1 MKHYHLLFSPNMLR
15 ASTLWYKCLAMLV
28 CIWLSGFNPT
38 LYAQDPNATPPLD
51 ASCEECAVV
60 GSARYIGD
68 NLLQP
73 LCHTDASI
81 EATLANTSECDVP
94 VKVEVIIGNAFYAPT
109 SMDDLKD
116 FFSVFVY
123 TGDLPIVVD
132 EVIDG
137 GHPYEYRRIVFEGLI
152 LEKRPEGKEQSE
164 LIKLFPFKFTPSANR
179 VTPIRDWNISVY
191 LLSETSEGVPCPDVD
206 MLIDHDFYWDNG
218 ASLPVFGNTS
228 ITDLFATPI
237 IGFDIAGSDNI
248 FLAPLSDGIPP
259 ILNINVPT
267 FTIGQNLLLSPGAKI
282 IVPAGSTLILDGTQM
297 STCPGADLAE
307 GIIVE
312 DGGKLV
318 TRLRPAFPRPTPLLS
333 DARHAINALPG
344 SILEINNTEFTNNY
358 IGLNL
363 DMTAAPA
370 GQERVVI
377 NSFQNNTFRTTKPL
391 KPAYSGM
398 SDKVRERGFAGI
410 QLRNYQDFNVAQN
423 TKFSELENGLVAFR
437 SNLNIGNMTFNN
449 IGAAAGD
456 ASDAY
461 PFTGRGISMISPQN
475 NRWGFLNAF
484 GFSMTFEN
492 CETGVFAQGMA
503 GAVKNCTMKDIT
515 TGIDWNNSRYRDIVI
530 ENNTIAARKLGIR
543 SFANEPLSPVI
554 ESKMAINVI
563 TIQETAIGL
572 QPTFGIQSSELGL
585 AAKGN
590 GWRIIGNTV
599 TMKKGS
605 TGIKYLNG
613 YGGQLQG
620 NTIVNQL
627 GSNSYTGIDI
637 ESAEFST
644 VTENTITQINGT
656 VTANAQGIRSSG
668 GSVNEFNC
676 NCLDNTNTGMQFY
689 DMADFTNAV
698 KGNRLNTHET
708 GMRLGDPF
716 YTSVYIGSQTHTG
729 NLWDLAFASGNGN
742 LGAKNYNTSG
752 LNGSKFTVDQEEN
765 TGYSPIVNPAPD
777 WFFNVQDQDLSYT
790 CSSPCVFPPNFTG
803 GSPDDALVTDLD
815 KLIRFGQIS
824 GSADFQWKANYRLY
838 RKLLRQPSLA
848 NLSTFAT
855 WKSAQQNT
863 SAGRLAE
870 IAEARSALLQLNA
883 SQLSAAA
890 ALQTQLRQQ
899 ADQIKTMDDQ
909 QMNTPNPTFNTAQ
922 YKTVLQQKS
931 TTQVQSDQFWADIRS
946 NQVAQAQSLLLQN
959 AAITTQITADANH
972 KTVNALAL
980 KLLIDDALTTTD
992 LNTLDAIALQ
1002 CPSEGG
1008 DAVYEARAVAGY
1020 YLARTYNDAACG
1032 IGERANDETKEVLTS
1047 AKTVVLSPNPTTGW
1061 ITIQG
1066 QVVKHVTVMDQL
1078 GRIIADQSVSNN
1090 QMDLTDLGNGLYYVH
1105 LVSEEGVRIAIQKV
1119 VIAR

>member
-1 MKHYHLLFSPNMLR
+1 
-15 ASTLWYKCLAMLV
+15 MLV

-38 LYAQDPNATPPLD
+38 LYAQDPSEVCICGVDGT
-51 ASCEECAVV
+51 
-60 GSARYIGD
+60 ARYIGD
-68 NLLQP
+68 NPLQP
-73 LCHTDASI
+73 LCRTDASI
-81 EATLANTSECDVP
+81 EVNLENGNDCDTPVDIEILIAADIQGATNLSEIFSILVY
-94 VKVEVIIGNAFYAPT
+94 EESLGLTIIKDEISSIGDGNFPA
-109 SMDDLKD
+109 
-116 FFSVFVY
+116 
-123 TGDLPIVVD
+123 
-132 EVIDG
+132 
-137 GHPYEYRRIVFEGLI
+137 RRIVLRGLVVPGVPAEGGLGKLNSVISFKLDPI
-152 LEKRPEGKEQSE
+152 LSSI
-164 LIKLFPFKFTPSANR
+164 IKDNFFFY
-179 VTPIRDWNISVY
+179 VT
-191 LLSETSEGVPCPDVD
+191 LLSTNAEQGDIPCSPRLLLGD
-206 MLIDHDFYWDNG
+206 ITQIGNNG
-218 ASLPVFGNTS
+218 NFNFDASYIPARGNTS
-228 ITDLFATPI
+228 ITGLAS
-237 IGFDIAGSDNI
+237 AGLLSGTTNTSAL
-248 FLAPLSDGIPP
+248 FLAPLPGGAPP
-259 ILNINVPT
+259 ILTIDVPEFLIN
-267 FTIGQNLLLSPGAKI
+267 GRSRLLMSPGAKV
-282 IVPAGSTLILDGTQM
+282 IVPAGSTLILEGTNM
-297 STCPGADLAE
+297 FTCPDYDLAE
-307 GIIVE
+307 GIIVQP
-312 DGGKLV
+312 GGKLV
-318 TRLRPAFPRPTPLLS
+318 TRTGSQSQGGQIPTPSLLS
-333 DARHAINALPG
+333 DAHYAINALPG
-344 SILEINNTEFTNNY
+344 SILDINNTEFTNNY

-398 SDKVRERGFAGI
+398 SDKVRERGFTGI

-449 IGAAAGD
+449 IGAADGD

-461 PFTGRGISMISPQN
+461 PFTGRGISMVSPQN

-503 GAVKNCTMKDIT
+503 GAVKNCTMKNIT
-515 TGIDWNNSRYRDIVI
+515 TGIDWNNSRNRDIVI
-530 ENNTIAARKLGIR
+530 ADNVITARKLGIR
-543 SFANEPLSPVI
+543 SFRNEPLSPVT
-554 ESKMAINVI
+554 ESKMSNNII
-563 TIQETAIGL
+563 TIQETTIGTE
-572 QPTFGIQSSELGL
+572 PTFGIQAAEL
-585 AAKGN
+585 ANKPKGI
-590 GWRIIGNTV
+590 GWRITGNTV
-599 TMKKGS
+599 TMKRGS

-613 YGGQLQG
+613 FGGQLNS
-620 NTIVNQL
+620 NTVVNQL
-627 GSNSYTGIDI
+627 QSQNYNGIDI

-644 VTENTITQINGT
+644 VTGNTITQSG
-656 VTANAQGIRSSG
+656 AAGLGYSQGIRSGG
-668 GSVNEFNC
+668 GSSNEFNC

-689 DMADFTNAV
+689 DMADFTDAV
-698 KGNRLNTHET
+698 KGNRFNTHVT

-716 YTSVYIGSQTHTG
+716 YPSVYIGTQTHTG

-742 LGAKNYNTSG
+742 FGAVNYNVGG
-752 LNGSKFTVDQEEN
+752 LNGSQFVVDQKEN
-765 TGYSPIVNPAPD
+765 VRFLPMVNPASS
-777 WFFNVQDQDLSYT
+777 WFFNIPDEPLSYS
-790 CSSPCVFPPNFTG
+790 CSSACAFPPGFSG
-803 GSPDDALVTDLD
+803 GSPDDALVTGLD

-855 WKSAQQNT
+855 WKSDQQNT

-899 ADQIKTMDDQ
+899 ADQVKTMDDQ
-909 QMNTPNPTFNTAQ
+909 QMNTPNPTFSTAQ
-922 YKTVLQQKS
+922 YKTVLQQKNS
-931 TTQVQSDQFWADIRS
+931 TQVQSDQFWADIRS
-946 NQVAQAQSLLLQN
+946 NQVAQAQALLLQN

-1032 IGERANDETKEVLTS
+1032 IGERANDETKKVLTS

-1061 ITIQG
+1061 ITVQG
-1066 QVVKHVTVMDQL
+1066 QEVKHVTVMDQL
-1078 GRIIADQSVSNN
+1078 GRIIADQPVSNN
-1090 QMDLTDLGNGLYYVH
+1090 EMDLTDLGNGLYYVH
-1105 LVSEEGVRIAIQKV
+1105 LVSEDGVRIAIQKV